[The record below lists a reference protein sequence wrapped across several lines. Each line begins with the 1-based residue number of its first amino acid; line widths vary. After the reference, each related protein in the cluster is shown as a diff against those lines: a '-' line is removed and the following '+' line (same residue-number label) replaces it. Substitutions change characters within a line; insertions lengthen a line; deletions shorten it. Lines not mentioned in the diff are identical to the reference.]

1 MPNCYSTEK
10 VPEVAEFDLQGDLAE
25 RLIDDSDVCHQA
37 VGASPGSQ
45 TSPDCPASRV
55 SVQCVPFYSALAAIG
70 NPKVDYFSLDVD
82 GPDLQ
87 ILKTIPWDKVRTRDL
102 KILEYVK
109 FRFSTRICVY

>member
-37 VGASPGSQ
+37 AGASPGSQ
-45 TSPDCPASRV
+45 TSPDCQASQASRV

-102 KILEYVK
+102 KI
-109 FRFSTRICVY
+109 FP